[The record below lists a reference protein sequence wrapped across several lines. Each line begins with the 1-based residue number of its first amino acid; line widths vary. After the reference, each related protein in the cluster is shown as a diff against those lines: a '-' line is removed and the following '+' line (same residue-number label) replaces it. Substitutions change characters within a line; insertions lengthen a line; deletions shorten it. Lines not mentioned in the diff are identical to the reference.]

1 MAGKSAIPL
10 EGIRVLEL
18 AEDRGLYAGKLLANL
33 GADVIKIE
41 KPGGSK
47 ARLIGPFK
55 DDIPDTENSLYF
67 INYNTN
73 KKSITLD
80 IRNSTGKDI
89 FKRLVERADV
99 VIEDFETGVLN
110 SLGLDYTVLKE
121 LNPRII
127 LASIS
132 GFGHEGPYRTFK
144 APDIVSFATGGLMYT
159 SGSPD
164 EPPVVAPCEQAYH
177 SASIIAASSI
187 VAALFQ
193 RLSTNEGQVVEISA
207 HEVVAA
213 FNEELILRY
222 SIGFELKGRYGSQH
236 TVAPARFYQCKDGY
250 VHIIALEANHWT
262 NLLELLGNPEIL
274 MDKAWFEPF
283 VRRHNVDIIDP
294 IVTEFTMKYTKS
306 EIVKLCQ
313 DRHIPCTPVNTPEDF
328 SNDNHV
334 KARGFIT
341 EIEHPVIGRHRYLQ
355 PHYKLSN
362 TPCRIDHPAPLLGQH
377 NKEVYQQELGYSN
390 EDMKRFKVEGII

>member
-41 KPGGSK
+41 EPGGSK

-144 APDIVSFATGGLMYT
+144 F
-159 SGSPD
+159 
-164 EPPVVAPCEQAYH
+164 
-177 SASIIAASSI
+177 
-187 VAALFQ
+187 
-193 RLSTNEGQVVEISA
+193 
-207 HEVVAA
+207 
-213 FNEELILRY
+213 
-222 SIGFELKGRYGSQH
+222 
-236 TVAPARFYQCKDGY
+236 
-250 VHIIALEANHWT
+250 
-262 NLLELLGNPEIL
+262 
-274 MDKAWFEPF
+274 
-283 VRRHNVDIIDP
+283 
-294 IVTEFTMKYTKS
+294 
-306 EIVKLCQ
+306 
-313 DRHIPCTPVNTPEDF
+313 
-328 SNDNHV
+328 
-334 KARGFIT
+334 
-341 EIEHPVIGRHRYLQ
+341 
-355 PHYKLSN
+355 
-362 TPCRIDHPAPLLGQH
+362 
-377 NKEVYQQELGYSN
+377 
-390 EDMKRFKVEGII
+390 